1 MSVGESQGR
10 HGGEL
15 VRKGRSTMD
24 EGVGVRLT
32 RRVVA
37 PLVDAVECR
46 RLVKFFRSRSIL
58 DLEEYGK
65 RMEEDDDEV
74 GVDAFGGSGVN
85 ERLAITKD
93 SEEEEEVE
101 DEGDEQQMSDVEE
114 VDDLKGSEG
123 AEISNAA
130 RKLRRLVRE

>member
-1 MSVGESQGR
+1 M
-10 HGGEL
+10 
-15 VRKGRSTMD
+15 
-24 EGVGVRLT
+24 
-32 RRVVA
+32 VVA

-85 ERLAITKD
+85 ERLAITND
-93 SEEEEEVE
+93 REDEEEVE

-114 VDDLKGSEG
+114 VDDLKGNDG

-130 RKLRRLVRE
+130 RKLRKLARE